1 MTLPLWLH
9 QVQLLTGPGQPLTS
23 ADALIDR
30 GGELLLWG
38 EGASQ
43 RAQALG
49 LSPTDARSWLL
60 APVLVDPHS
69 VLEQPCGGRAEDL
82 ASLAA
87 AAAAGGYGTVALL
100 PWATPWRDRPER
112 LGLGWDEPMQLLLWG
127 SFSLEGADQEL
138 APHADQIAA
147 GAIGLACSEQ

>member
-9 QVQLLTGPGQPLTS
+9 QVQLITGPGQPLTS

-69 VLEQPCGGRAEDL
+69 VLEQPCGGRAEDM

-87 AAAAGGYGTVALL
+87 AAAAGGPAIVV
-100 PWATPWRDRPER
+100 P
-112 LGLGWDEPMQLLLWG
+112 
-127 SFSLEGADQEL
+127 GAVQN
-138 APHADQIAA
+138 
-147 GAIGLACSEQ
+147 